1 MLIAYHMSLIAS
13 FRLRKKVPPLLTS
26 SLSPPDA
33 PVIMSQV
40 SLMSIEDCFW
50 IAAKQS
56 GFRLGNSGAVNE
68 SVAVRLREAGMKKAG
83 EEETG

>member
-1 MLIAYHMSLIAS
+1 
-13 FRLRKKVPPLLTS
+13 
-26 SLSPPDA
+26 
-33 PVIMSQV
+33 MSQV